1 MNKGRSL
8 SNLGKYNEAM
18 SCFDKILVSSPKDPP
33 YISALYFKGITFAK
47 MGKQDEAISYY
58 NRALDKKP
66 DYRCY
71 VE

>member
-1 MNKGRSL
+1 
-8 SNLGKYNEAM
+8 M